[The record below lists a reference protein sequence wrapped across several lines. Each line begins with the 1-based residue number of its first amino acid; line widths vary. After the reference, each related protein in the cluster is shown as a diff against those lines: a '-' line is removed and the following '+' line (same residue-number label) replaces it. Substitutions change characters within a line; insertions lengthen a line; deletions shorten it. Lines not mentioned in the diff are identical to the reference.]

1 MLLKLKKAF
10 PIIIFAVVTVAIGSV
25 LFEKCGNGVDQ
36 KSFLIK
42 MDSLNKVNDSL
53 NNQIAKDDAVI
64 DSLNEVDAVL
74 SDKLAHQKTKVIKI
88 VETIEI
94 EKNNIDSYNEQELVS
109 SFYKRYP
116 TDTVS
121 NPLPVAQPVLV
132 AAAKD
137 LVELDGA
144 KQIIIVKDSV
154 IALTEARV
162 NGKDSVIAVFVKKDV
177 EANEPLALTVLVFL
191 AVFVFLAVLFVN
203 PVLSV
208 YAVVLAV
215 LVLFVNPVLLDVF
228 VPLVVLFVKPVLAE
242 KVVILEVLFVKPVL
256 LEVFV
261 PLAVLVFLVVF
272 AVKPVALAVL
282 VANAFT

>member
-1 MLLKLKKAF
+1 MLSKLKKAF

-132 AAAKD
+132 SAAKD

-144 KQIIIVKDSV
+144 KQIIVLKDSSIATLETKVSLKDTV
-154 IALTEARV
+154 ISKYV
-162 NGKDSVIAVFVKKDV
+162 NKEINYKNIMVNQYNQIQGWEDQYGKLEIQYNKLKVKSKFQRIGSYIVIGG
-177 EANEPLALTVLVFL
+177 LAYLML
-191 AVFVFLAVLFVN
+191 A
-203 PVLSV
+203 
-208 YAVVLAV
+208 
-215 LVLFVNPVLLDVF
+215 
-228 VPLVVLFVKPVLAE
+228 K
-242 KVVILEVLFVKPVL
+242 
-256 LEVFV
+256 
-261 PLAVLVFLVVF
+261 
-272 AVKPVALAVL
+272 
-282 VANAFT
+282 